1 MDATI
6 RAFQS
11 VASKLAEELAKE
23 KAEEA
28 LPEQYANFQDIF
40 DKEEFDQLPPN
51 RPWDHAIELKPGSQ
65 PSSSKIYPLSIDEHL
80 KTG

>member
-6 RAFQS
+6 QAFQS

-28 LPEQYANFQDIF
+28 LPEQYANFQDVF

-51 RPWDHAIELKPGSQ
+51 
-65 PSSSKIYPLSIDEHL
+65 
-80 KTG
+80 

>member
-11 VASKLAEELAKE
+11 VASKLAEDSAKE
-23 KAEEA
+23 KPEEA
-28 LPEQYANFQDIF
+28 LPEHYTDFQDVF

-51 RPWDHAIELKPGSQ
+51 QPWDL
-65 PSSSKIYPLSIDEHL
+65 
-80 KTG
+80 